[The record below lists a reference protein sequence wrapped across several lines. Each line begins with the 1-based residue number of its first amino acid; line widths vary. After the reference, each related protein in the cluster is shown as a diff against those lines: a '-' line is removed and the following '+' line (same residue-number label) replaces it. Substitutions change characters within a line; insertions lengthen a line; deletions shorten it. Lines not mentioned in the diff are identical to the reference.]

1 MTRTQLEE
9 IREHLESQL
18 VSLDAYS
25 FPMEAPVCADINEY
39 ASLVSDAQ
47 IKVTMHARTSL
58 QIRDIRTALEKM
70 EYAGYGFCEEC
81 GEFIGIPR
89 LKAQPTATLCMEC
102 QAAREERRTA
112 TGVR

>member
-9 IREHLESQL
+9 IREHLQSQL
-18 VSLDAYS
+18 VSLDAYN
-25 FPMEAPVCADINEY
+25 FAMDAPLCADINEY

-47 IKVTMHARTSL
+47 IKVAMHARTSL
-58 QIRDIRTALEKM
+58 QIRDIQSALEKM

-89 LKAQPTATLCMEC
+89 LKARPTATLCVEC
-102 QAAREERRTA
+102 QASREERKRA
-112 TGVR
+112 ARER